1 MKKILDN
8 LYIIIFMLII
18 FMMPIIS
25 FIIPDKT
32 FSEYENRELQ
42 LLPEFSW
49 KAIFE
54 ASYQENINTYI
65 EDQIVLRNEMVKSKN
80 YLELL
85 QGKLAVNDVYRA
97 FDDFFIERHS
107 RYDVEL
113 IQKNVQALNTFLEKY
128 NAEAYLVPNANT
140 MLADKIPFANDAD
153 INELLKDI
161 PNITFVDEVLS
172 KPDSTIVSSAQS
184 VITYD
189 LYYKTDH
196 HWTTMAA
203 YKLYKNIVENPVALN
218 LEVVTDEFYGTIH
231 NKLNIKM
238 APDTIYR
245 QKSETIFE
253 VYYDLGKDNLG
264 LYFDKHLNTKDK
276 YSYFLDSNHGLVQI
290 RNMDIESNEKLLI
303 IKDSYANC
311 FVPFIAENYKE
322 IDVIDLRYFNMPI
335 SAYMKTNSY
344 DRIIVLYNKDGF
356 ATNTDVYKLGY

>member
-1 MKKILDN
+1 
-8 LYIIIFMLII
+8 
-18 FMMPIIS
+18 MMPIIS

-97 FDDFFIERHS
+97 SDDFFIERHS
-107 RYDVEL
+107 FYDSEL
-113 IQKNVQALNTFLEKY
+113 IQKNVQSLNTFLEKY

-140 MLADKIPFANDAD
+140 MLSNKILYQNDAN
-153 INELLKDI
+153 INQLLSQV
-161 PNITFVDEVLS
+161 PNVDFVDNLLMSYNGLS
-172 KPDSTIVSSAQS
+172 N
-184 VITYD
+184 D

-203 YKLYKNIVENPVALN
+203 YELYRQIVESPVALN

-238 APDTIYR
+238 TPDTIYR

-253 VYYDLGKDNLG
+253 VYYDLGKEDLG

-322 IDVIDLRYFNMPI
+322 VDVIDLRYFNMPI
-335 SAYMKTNSY
+335 SVYMNTNAY